1 LQAVGIGK
9 QLSERLPTRLIE
21 PDGHEALC
29 GHVRMQNV
37 KTGVEKYDAGR
48 QRIEELS
55 GIVMRSER
63 LKEAFSGHGLCCAS
77 RDHPQQL

>member
-1 LQAVGIGK
+1 
-9 QLSERLPTRLIE
+9 
-21 PDGHEALC
+21 
-29 GHVRMQNV
+29 MQNV
-37 KTGVEKYDAGR
+37 KPGVEKYDAGR